1 MDRNIAQL
9 KYSESEKVGLSRA
22 ANRQAID
29 TQRGLTNANR
39 HTLPLFAAGADAAIE
54 LHVIGNHA
62 DFFQALGAAA
72 DDGGAFDGVQNLAVF
87 NPERFTGR
95 KHKLA

>member
-1 MDRNIAQL
+1 MNETVAQL
-9 KYSESEKVGLSRA
+9 DDSARQQAGLSRA

-39 HTLPLFAAGADAAIE
+39 HTLSLFAAGANTSVE